1 MEDTRRFT
9 RLPVTLN
16 AFLTLDETTIDGE
29 VHDISL
35 NGALLLCLNTEVP
48 AQSLNETGIL
58 TLELNEGEVV
68 LTMSSRI
75 VYIDDHYVGL
85 EFKEIGI
92 ESACHLRRLVELNLG
107 SEDILHRELSLLWD
121 HRK

>member
-16 AFLTLDETTIDGE
+16 AFLTVDEKAIDGE

-35 NGALLLCLNTEVP
+35 NGALMLCLNTEVP
-48 AQSLNETGIL
+48 PNSLDETGIL
-58 TLELNEGEVV
+58 TLELNAGEVV
-68 LTMSSRI
+68 LTMASRI
-75 VYIDDHYVGL
+75 VYIDDHYIGL
-85 EFKEIGI
+85 EFLEIGI
-92 ESACHLRRLVELNLG
+92 ESACHLRRLIELNLG
-107 SEDILHRELSLLWD
+107 SEEILHRELSLLWD